1 MKSESNVALDIEL
14 MRIVSVNEASRLR
27 GVSTDTIRR
36 EFRSKLIRISKGR
49 VGLRLRDVLAL
60 DPTEEQHK

>member
-1 MKSESNVALDIEL
+1 MKSESTVALDIEL
-14 MRIVSVNEASRLR
+14 MRIVSVNEAARLR

-36 EFRSKLIRISKGR
+36 EFRDKMIRISKGR

-60 DPTEEQHK
+60 PEDQS

>member
-1 MKSESNVALDIEL
+1 MKSESTVALDIEL
-14 MRIVSVNEASRLR
+14 MRIVSINEAARMR

-36 EFRSKLIRISKGR
+36 EFKDKMIRISKGR

-60 DPTEEQHK
+60 DEEQAK